1 MDSSYISH
9 FRDSTPSF
17 FLHSYLDYIEL
28 LSILLQ
34 KYNPVATKTDI
45 GGEKMKRVLN
55 SYSANRQFRI
65 CAQKGNRQSL

>member
-1 MDSSYISH
+1 MDASYTSF

-17 FLHSYLDYIEL
+17 FLHSYLNNIEL

-45 GGEKMKRVLN
+45 GGEKMK
-55 SYSANRQFRI
+55 
-65 CAQKGNRQSL
+65 KED